1 MKYKYRLV
9 EQEEGGEEETSLSN
23 KEKVVYDLVLT
34 PLASSV
40 QDAVSALEKI
50 DNYGAYISNI
60 RNTKSNIEKAVID
73 HFGPN
78 QPLSKKKAE
87 KERGKPFPIKTK
99 AAIDNFIKTLSTKPS
114 VLKWKIIDDTLVF
127 PPAGNPTKKVTEKII
142 DTVMD
147 NAGLDYDLENKES
160 VSESKKNIKE
170 NSLSNSISQAIENI
184 DPNMSYVDF
193 AVAVANIIKNDYG
206 SHNIEPFMKVLH
218 KELGL
223 VNESKIKKLVKE
235 EIKKLTK

>member
-1 MKYKYRLV
+1 MNYKYRLV
-9 EQEEGGEEETSLSN
+9 EQEEGDEETPLSN

-50 DNYGAYISNI
+50 NNYGAYVSNI
-60 RNTKSNIEKAVID
+60 RNTKSDIEQAVID

-78 QPLSKKKAE
+78 QPFAKKKAE
-87 KERGKPFPIKTK
+87 KEKGKPFPVKTK

-114 VLKWKIIDDTLVF
+114 ILKWKIVDDTLVF
-127 PPAGNPTKKVTEKII
+127 PSAGNPTKKVTEKII
-142 DTVMD
+142 NTVMD
-147 NAGLDYDLENKES
+147 NAGLNYDLENKES
-160 VSESKKNIKE
+160 VSESRKNIKE

-184 DPNMSYVDF
+184 DPNMSYIDF
-193 AVAVANIIKNDYG
+193 AIAVADIIKNSYG

-218 KELGL
+218 KELDL
-223 VNESKIKKLVKE
+223 INESKIKKLVKE
-235 EIKKLTK
+235 EIKKLIK

>member
-1 MKYKYRLV
+1 MNYKYRLV
-9 EQEEGGEEETSLSN
+9 EQEEGDEETPLSN

-50 DNYGAYISNI
+50 NNYGAYISNI
-60 RNTKSNIEKAVID
+60 RNTKSDIEKAVID
-73 HFGPN
+73 HFGPS
-78 QPLSKKKAE
+78 QPFAKKKAE
-87 KERGKPFPIKTK
+87 KEKGKPFPVKTK

-114 VLKWKIIDDTLVF
+114 VLKWKIVDDTLVF
-127 PPAGNPTKKVTEKII
+127 PSAGNPTKKVTEKII
-142 DTVMD
+142 GTVMD

-160 VSESKKNIKE
+160 VSESKKMIKE
-170 NSLSNSISQAIENI
+170 NSLSNKISQAIENI

-193 AVAVANIIKNDYG
+193 AIAVANIIKNDYG
-206 SHNIEPFMKVLH
+206 SHNIEPFIKILS

-223 VNESKIKKLVKE
+223 ITKSKNKI
-235 EIKKLTK
+235 